1 MSDDTLLI
9 DALFR
14 VLREMRRHYD
24 VSAQAMG
31 LTMARARVISMLA
44 KMEGATQSELAAAIG
59 IEAPTLKRQIDA
71 LETDGFLERRGLE
84 GDARKRALFLTPKA
98 RSSQISNYV
107 ATVRS
112 EILDGISP
120 EEQRSIRAA
129 LERIADNAAGL
140 NSK

>member
-1 MSDDTLLI
+1 MSNDALLL

-14 VLREMRRHYD
+14 VLRELRRHYD

-31 LTMARARVISMLA
+31 LTMARARVVSTLA

-59 IEAPTLKRQIDA
+59 IEAPTLKRQVDA
-71 LETDGFLERRGLE
+71 LEADGFLERRGLK
-84 GDARKRALFLTPKA
+84 GDARKRALFLTKKA

-107 ATVRS
+107 NTVRS
-112 EILDGISP
+112 EILAGISP
-120 EEQRSIRAA
+120 AEQQVIRAA

-140 NSK
+140 NRE

>member
-1 MSDDTLLI
+1 MSDDTLLL

-14 VLREMRRHYD
+14 VLRELRRHYD

-31 LTMARARVISMLA
+31 LTMARARVVSTLA

-71 LETDGFLERRGLE
+71 LEADGFLERRGLE
-84 GDARKRALFLTPKA
+84 GDARKRALFLTQKA
-98 RSSQISNYV
+98 RSSQISDYV
-107 ATVRS
+107 NTVRS
-112 EILDGISP
+112 EILEGISP
-120 EEQRSIRAA
+120 AEQQVIRAA

-140 NSK
+140 NRE

>member
-14 VLREMRRHYD
+14 VMRELRRHYD
-24 VSAQAMG
+24 LNAQAMG
-31 LTMARARVISMLA
+31 LTMARARVVSTLA
-44 KMEGATQSELAAAIG
+44 KMEGATQSELATAIG

-71 LETDGFLERRGLE
+71 LEAGGFLERRGLDD
-84 GDARKRALFLTPKA
+84 DARKRALFLTEKA
-98 RSSQISNYV
+98 RSSRISNFDG
-107 ATVRS
+107 TVRT

-120 EEQRSIRAA
+120 QEQQLIRAA

-140 NSK
+140 NRK